1 MALLNRLFQ
10 KFGAMQRTDITLQ
23 QLEELRDGL
32 KSVEAVE
39 IASLTNAQDFLLL
52 LRKFREG
59 VAEAD
64 KLHGDNYPQ
73 LLNSLLSVGEDGLY
87 SNNLRFIF
95 ELIQNVD
102 DCEFANTEDHSLDIH
117 FDFNHNKIVL
127 RYNEEGLLHSTY
139 LPLPASPRLRRMYPP
154 EKMRSVKRALALSLF
169 LALRIPF

>member
-1 MALLNRLFQ
+1 MALLDRLFQ
-10 KFGAMQRTDITLQ
+10 KFGAMQRADITLQ

-32 KSVEAVE
+32 KSVEAAE
-39 IASLTNAQDFLLL
+39 IASLTNAQDFLSL

-117 FDFNHNKIVL
+117 FDFNHNKI
-127 RYNEEGLLHSTY
+127 G
-139 LPLPASPRLRRMYPP
+139 
-154 EKMRSVKRALALSLF
+154 RAHV
-169 LALRIPF
+169 